1 MMTTLFESNP
11 DIIRS
16 EKEREALLE
25 GHSKDYCFKVIADE
39 EWLWDMRYWQKKKR
53 KDDFTKQEI
62 IEQINKWLVDK
73 KKNVWSYNCGHCLY
87 CIGLLIDLK
96 WATINEIAEV
106 VIKNNKVKHQELAI
120 KK

>member
-1 MMTTLFESNP
+1 MTTLFESNP

-25 GHSKDYCFKVIADE
+25 GHSKDYCFKVITNE

-53 KDDFTKQEI
+53 KKDFTKQEI
-62 IEQINKWLVDK
+62 IDQINKWIKDEEK
-73 KKNVWSYNCGHCLY
+73 DVWSHNCGHCLY
-87 CIGLLIDLK
+87 CIRLLTDLG
-96 WATINEIAEV
+96 WATIDEIAEA
-106 VIKNNKVKHQELAI
+106 VIKNNKVKYQELAI